1 VVELHKW
8 RNGHQL
14 GGIQQ
19 ELLAALA
26 ELSDVRDAKAAAE
39 QSLAEVRGALG
50 MALMDT
56 PGWKM
61 DVLRALAKLSPS
73 APRRALGGTGK
84 EEPR

>member
-1 VVELHKW
+1 V
-8 RNGHQL
+8 RA
-14 GGIQQ
+14 
-19 ELLAALA
+19 LLADRARL
-26 ELSDVRDAKAAAE
+26 EGGRDAALVTVVQVTLERRAAE